1 MIPFEVDGWTFN
13 FNLDDAWTEI
23 QYLWHLLVYV
33 SFSFTLPDIQI
44 VNGHVVN
51 TSTPAIKSKRYIVC
65 T

>member
-44 VNGHVVN
+44 VNGHVV
-51 TSTPAIKSKRYIVC
+51 TVDHVHPQ
-65 T
+65 